1 MPTCPRQDVVS
12 KGEVGVYHCWN
23 RCVQRAF
30 LCGKDSATGIDYE
43 YRRDWIEQTERT
55 LASLFAVEI
64 AFHAELANH
73 IHLMVR
79 TRPDVAK
86 KWDDRQVVRRW
97 LIITKMKRNGFDRI
111 VEPVEAKINKELSRP
126 GRVDQL
132 RRRLADVSW
141 FMGTL

>member
-1 MPTCPRQDVVS
+1 MPTCPRHDVVS

-97 LIITKMKRNGFDRI
+97 LIITKMKRIFH
-111 VEPVEAKINKELSRP
+111 LSFHESSFLTT
-126 GRVDQL
+126 G
-132 RRRLADVSW
+132 
-141 FMGTL
+141 